1 MFVDFS
7 RVRLFIRP
15 GHTDMR
21 KQANG
26 LSVVVQ
32 EHLKADPFSG
42 NLFLFSNKRKNILK
56 ILYWDR
62 NGFCMWKKRLE
73 KNRFP
78 WPEKKNAAIEI
89 GEKELRWLLDGI
101 DFWHTHESLSYSS
114 VIQYQ

>member
-15 GHTDMR
+15 GPTDMR

-32 EHLKADPFSG
+32 EHIKRDPFSG

-62 NGFCMWKKRLE
+62 DGYAIWYKRLE
-73 KNRFP
+73 EGLFRFP
-78 WPEKKNAAIEI
+78 EENSEKKSLEVSRKA
-89 GEKELRWLLDGI
+89 LLALLEGI
-101 DFWHTHESLSYSS
+101 DLSKAKQFKRYKRSPM
-114 VIQYQ
+114 